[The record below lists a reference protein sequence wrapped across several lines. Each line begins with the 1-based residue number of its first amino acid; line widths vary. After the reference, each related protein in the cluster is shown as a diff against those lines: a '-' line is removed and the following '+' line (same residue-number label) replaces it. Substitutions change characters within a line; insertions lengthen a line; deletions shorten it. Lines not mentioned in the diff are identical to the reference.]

1 MAIRQERH
9 KPAKPFG
16 HWIQFVR
23 KLFIMNEEPKD
34 YEKTKGVTCDP
45 QYNHRLANSQL
56 HRKNARKSIHEN
68 VSSSVA

>member
-23 KLFIMNEEPKD
+23 KLFIMNEEQ
-34 YEKTKGVTCDP
+34 KTRQRPKGVTCDP
-45 QYNHRLANSQL
+45 PKLR
-56 HRKNARKSIHEN
+56 RKNARKSIHEN
-68 VSSSVA
+68 VSNVFPSVA